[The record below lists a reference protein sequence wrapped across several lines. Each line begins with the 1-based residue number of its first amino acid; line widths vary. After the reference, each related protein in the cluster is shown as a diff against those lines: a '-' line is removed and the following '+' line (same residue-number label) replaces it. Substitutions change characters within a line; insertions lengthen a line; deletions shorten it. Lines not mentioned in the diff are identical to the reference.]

1 MARWLQETRASPKSG
16 EIRSLLTPSEGW
28 LTVLLLFGVQI
39 TPVVAVHTSNWAD
52 PSPRLWLIAIAGFVI
67 GLSAAKAGGRGA
79 YLAAALL
86 GAALG
91 AGLALWETAGTLSGP
106 LGGRFGEVFD
116 RVDAW
121 IGAIGDA
128 GGISNDR
135 LPFGFGLAVLS
146 FAMPFLSTLLYF
158 RYHWGWPAVIIPALV
173 LLTNQTYLPNSHYVV
188 PTFFF
193 LLLSILF
200 LGRIYYLSRL
210 EHWRQQG
217 TKRVAGRYSF
227 VMNVAALTA
236 VVFAAGWSI
245 PNTDVVIP
253 KLRDAYQDAR
263 GPWRGLEDEFER
275 VFAGIP
281 SKRGSPLHSFGGA
294 LPLRGGINPGYGPVF
309 SVVTDVPAYW
319 RGQSY
324 DFYQGRGWIALEEL
338 RAEKDLRDV
347 DLVPRSDAY
356 RKQEIV
362 AQRFVLHEETA
373 VLFAAGRP
381 VEFSVNAKVEI
392 ASPRVYEIDLRG
404 GESSPDLPA
413 DIAAVVGEVS
423 AVRGGRAET
432 QALLPE
438 GTRMIGESGGT
449 IEVSRDPPG
458 VPDVLAAEARG
469 RLKVGDSYEAL
480 SVISIATPEDLRGA
494 GAAYPKWVTD
504 NYLQLPEDLPPR
516 VIDLAN
522 TLTAGIENPF
532 DKGLAIAAHLRS
544 YQQTYAIPS
553 PPLNV
558 DAIDHFLFTQQ
569 AGYSD
574 YFASAMAV
582 LLRASDVPARLASG
596 YATGDFNQESSSY
609 TVTFADAHSWPE
621 VFFPD
626 FGWIPFEPSPSLEPI
641 VHGPP
646 PPPDLR
652 FDSSG
657 VDIYDPFDEFLDLFS
672 DPELF
677 NTGLDAIRPPEDTS
691 VTGVFRS
698 VFIRVG
704 LAIAA
709 LTGLIATLLLLVFL
723 TWEANFL
730 GLPYAHGVYAR
741 MARLGAY
748 AGIRPTR
755 EQTPVEYAARLADR
769 MALDP
774 EDATAVAHG
783 FAKVRYG
790 ARELSDEER
799 IQLQERWSSLRGALI
814 GALVRRIDPRRWGRS

>member
-1 MARWLQETRASPKSG
+1 MARWLRETRASPKA
-16 EIRSLLTPSEGW
+16 EEVRSLLTPSEGW
-28 LTVLLLFGVQI
+28 ITVLLLFGVQI
-39 TPVVAVHTSNWAD
+39 TAVLAVHTSGWVD

-67 GLSAAKAGGRGA
+67 GISATKVGGRRA
-79 YLAAALL
+79 FVAAVLL

-91 AGLALWETAGTLSGP
+91 VGLAIWETAGTLSGP
-106 LGGRFGEVFD
+106 LGGRFGEIFD
-116 RVDAW
+116 RIDAW
-121 IGAIGDA
+121 VRAIGDA

-146 FAMPFLSTLLYF
+146 FAMPFISTVVYF
-158 RYHWGWPAVIIPALV
+158 RYHWGWPAVIIPALA

-200 LGRIYYLSRL
+200 LGRTYYLSRL
-210 EHWRQQG
+210 EHWRQEG

-227 VMNVAALTA
+227 VMNVAVLTA

-253 KLRDAYQDAR
+253 ELREVYQDAR

-294 LPLRGGINPGYGPVF
+294 LPLRGGVHPGYGAVF
-309 SVVTDVPAYW
+309 EVVTDVPAYW

-324 DFYQGRGWIALEEL
+324 DFYQGRGWIALDEL
-338 RAEKDLRDV
+338 RDEEDLRDV
-347 DLVPRSDAY
+347 DLVPRTDVY

-362 AQRFVLHEETA
+362 AQRFNLYEETA

-381 VEFSVNAKVEI
+381 VEFSVNATVDL

-413 DIAAVVGEVS
+413 DIAAVVDEVA
-423 AVRGGRAET
+423 AVRGGSSET

-449 IEVSRDPPG
+449 IEVSRVPPV
-458 VPDVLAAEARG
+458 VPDVLSAEPRG
-469 RLKVGDSYEAL
+469 RLKEGESYEAL
-480 SVISIATPEDLRGA
+480 SAISIATPEDLRDA
-494 GAAYPKWVTD
+494 GSDYPKWVTD
-504 NYLQLPEDLPPR
+504 NYLQLPDELPTR
-516 VIDLAN
+516 VLDLAE
-522 TLTAGIENPF
+522 TLTEGIENPY
-532 DKGLAIAAHLRS
+532 DKGLAIATHLRNFN
-544 YQQTYAIPS
+544 QTYSIPT

-596 YATGDFNQESSSY
+596 YAVGDFNQATSSY
-609 TVTFADAHSWPE
+609 VVTFADAHSWPE
-621 VFFPD
+621 VFFPGY
-626 FGWIPFEPSPSLEPI
+626 GWIPFEPSPSLEPI

-646 PPPDLR
+646 PPPELR
-652 FDSSG
+652 FNPG
-657 VDIYDPFDEFLDLFS
+657 GLDIFDPFDEFLDLYG
-672 DPELF
+672 DPAELD
-677 NTGLDAIRPPEDTS
+677 LPDVVRPPEETS
-691 VTGVFRS
+691 VTGVFRA
-698 VFIRVG
+698 VFIRIG
-704 LAIAA
+704 LAVAA
-709 LTGLIATLLLLVFL
+709 LAGLIAGLFLLVFL
-723 TWEANFL
+723 TWQAGFV
-730 GLPYAHGVYAR
+730 GLPYPHGLYAR

-748 AGIRPTR
+748 GGIRPTR
-755 EQTPVEYAARLADR
+755 DQTPVEYAARLADG

-774 EDATAVAHG
+774 DDAAAVAHG

-790 ARELSDEER
+790 GRDLSEEER
-799 IQLQERWSSLRGALI
+799 SQLQERWDTLRGALI
-814 GALVRRIDPRRWGRS
+814 GALLRRIDPRRWGRS

>member
-294 LPLRGGINPGYGPVF
+294 LPLRGGINPGYGPC
-309 SVVTDVPAYW
+309 SASSPTSRPT
-319 RGQSY
+319 G
-324 DFYQGRGWIALEEL
+324 
-338 RAEKDLRDV
+338 
-347 DLVPRSDAY
+347 
-356 RKQEIV
+356 
-362 AQRFVLHEETA
+362 
-373 VLFAAGRP
+373 AGRATTSIRAGAGSP
-381 VEFSVNAKVEI
+381 SKSCALRKTCATSTSCRAPTPI
-392 ASPRVYEIDLRG
+392 ASKK
-404 GESSPDLPA
+404 SSPNGSCCTKRPPCCSPR
-413 DIAAVVGEVS
+413 AV
-423 AVRGGRAET
+423 
-432 QALLPE
+432 P
-438 GTRMIGESGGT
+438 
-449 IEVSRDPPG
+449 
-458 VPDVLAAEARG
+458 
-469 RLKVGDSYEAL
+469 
-480 SVISIATPEDLRGA
+480 
-494 GAAYPKWVTD
+494 
-504 NYLQLPEDLPPR
+504 
-516 VIDLAN
+516 
-522 TLTAGIENPF
+522 
-532 DKGLAIAAHLRS
+532 
-544 YQQTYAIPS
+544 
-553 PPLNV
+553 
-558 DAIDHFLFTQQ
+558 
-569 AGYSD
+569 
-574 YFASAMAV
+574 
-582 LLRASDVPARLASG
+582 
-596 YATGDFNQESSSY
+596 SSS
-609 TVTFADAHSWPE
+609 A
-621 VFFPD
+621 
-626 FGWIPFEPSPSLEPI
+626 
-641 VHGPP
+641 
-646 PPPDLR
+646 
-652 FDSSG
+652 
-657 VDIYDPFDEFLDLFS
+657 
-672 DPELF
+672 
-677 NTGLDAIRPPEDTS
+677 
-691 VTGVFRS
+691 
-698 VFIRVG
+698 
-704 LAIAA
+704 
-709 LTGLIATLLLLVFL
+709 
-723 TWEANFL
+723 
-730 GLPYAHGVYAR
+730 
-741 MARLGAY
+741 
-748 AGIRPTR
+748 
-755 EQTPVEYAARLADR
+755 
-769 MALDP
+769 
-774 EDATAVAHG
+774 
-783 FAKVRYG
+783 
-790 ARELSDEER
+790 
-799 IQLQERWSSLRGALI
+799 
-814 GALVRRIDPRRWGRS
+814 